1 MKFNVQDRIMN
12 MSKEFKIG
20 IFAVTILIVSFFM
33 INYLRGKDIFDKE
46 MELSAKYENVEGL
59 VPSAPVFIKGYK
71 AGKVTEVVY
80 RRESD
85 DFLVTCSVLKD
96 FRIPKD
102 SKMLIYG
109 VDIMGGK
116 GIRIDIGSSDD
127 DAEDGDIL
135 ASSSE
140 PALLDGLASSV
151 TPLLSKVGNT
161 LDSLNVTVAGV
172 NRMLSDQNQANIAR
186 TLAHLERTISD
197 FSKIAAMIEGRS
209 MEIDTFISDL
219 ASLSSKIGSMVEN
232 ADTAISGISSK
243 LSSVDEDD
251 LRGVVTSF
259 KELLEN
265 INDPD
270 GSIGKLLVDG
280 SVYDSVDALLSDVD
294 SLVKKIQEN
303 PKKYIKISVF

>member
-1 MKFNVQDRIMN
+1 MN

-46 MELSAKYENVEGL
+46 IELSAKYENVEGL
-59 VPSAPVFIKGYK
+59 VSSAPVFIKGYK